1 LGRTALE
8 FQLGLALPFALGLF
22 EEPSRPCSI
31 AQRQRGAH
39 QGNHWWQFIAEQLSN
54 ITAGNDLEVDRQSDQ
69 DHRDDNPDAKMASLG
84 NGESAAAIGRARPM
98 GGYSSV

>member
-1 LGRTALE
+1 MARQSQPLFVPLLGRTALE

-54 ITAGNDLEVDRQSDQ
+54 ITAGMIW
-69 DHRDDNPDAKMASLG
+69 K
-84 NGESAAAIGRARPM
+84 
-98 GGYSSV
+98 